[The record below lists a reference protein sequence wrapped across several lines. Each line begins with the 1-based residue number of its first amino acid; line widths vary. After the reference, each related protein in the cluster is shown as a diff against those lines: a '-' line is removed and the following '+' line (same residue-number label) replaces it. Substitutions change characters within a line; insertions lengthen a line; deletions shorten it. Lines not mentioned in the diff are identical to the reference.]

1 MKISFAAPRTPRSG
15 TVVVAIM
22 DDRKM
27 SPHAIEIDKQTDGAI
42 KRAMEVSRFTGKAD
56 ETLMIP
62 APPNMGD
69 VSRIMLIG
77 VGKPKIGDRS
87 VRQNRGG
94 VILNALNSVGE
105 QNASFFVNAF
115 KGKDTALAAAD
126 LAYGVRLRSY
136 RFDKY
141 RTKEKPEHKPSMKEL
156 TLLVDGP
163 KAAEKDFEPLDK
175 IADGVFFTRDLV
187 SEPANVMYPETLA
200 AEAKKLASL
209 GVEVEIL
216 DEKQMKTL
224 GMNMLLGVAQG
235 SRRPARLI
243 VMQWKGNPRAK
254 NKAPLAFLG
263 KGVTFDTG
271 GISIKPAGGMEDM
284 KWDMGGAGVVVGLM
298 KALAGRKARV
308 NVVGIAGCVEN
319 MPDGNAQR
327 PGDIVK
333 SMSGQTVEVI
343 NTDAEGRLVL
353 GDALW
358 YCQDRFKPQFM
369 INLATLTG
377 AIIVAL
383 GHEHAGVFANNDQ
396 LADRLVASGKA
407 VEEKLWRMPLGD
419 AYDRALDTD
428 AADMKNIGG
437 RDAGSITAAQFLQR
451 FVNGVPW
458 AHLDIAG
465 TTWSK
470 KDTAI
475 VPKGATAF
483 GVRLLERFV
492 ADHYEGK

>member
-1 MKISFAAPRTPRSG
+1 MKISFAAPRMPRSG
-15 TVVVAIM
+15 AVVVAVM
-22 DDRKM
+22 EDRKM
-27 SPHAIEIDKQTDGAI
+27 SPHAIEIDKQSGGAI
-42 KRAMEVSRFTGKAD
+42 KRAMEASRFTGKAD
-56 ETLMIP
+56 ETFMIP
-62 APPNMGD
+62 APPNLGD
-69 VSRIMLIG
+69 VSRVMLIG
-77 VGKPKIGDRS
+77 VGRPKVGDRS
-87 VRQNRGG
+87 ARQNRGG
-94 VILNALNSVGE
+94 VVLNALNSVGE
-105 QNASFFVNAF
+105 QNAAFFVNAF

-175 IADGVFFTRDLV
+175 IAEGVFFTRDLV
-187 SEPANVMYPETLA
+187 SEPANVIYPETLA

-209 GVEVEIL
+209 GVEVEVL

-235 SRRPARLI
+235 SRRPARLVI
-243 VMQWKGNPRAK
+243 MQWKGNPRAK

-284 KWDMGGAGVVVGLM
+284 KWDMGGAGVVIGLM

-369 INLATLTG
+369 VNLATLTG

-383 GHEHAGVFANNDQ
+383 GHDHAGLFANNDP
-396 LADRLVASGKA
+396 LADRLIASGKA

-419 AYDRALDTD
+419 AYDRALDSD